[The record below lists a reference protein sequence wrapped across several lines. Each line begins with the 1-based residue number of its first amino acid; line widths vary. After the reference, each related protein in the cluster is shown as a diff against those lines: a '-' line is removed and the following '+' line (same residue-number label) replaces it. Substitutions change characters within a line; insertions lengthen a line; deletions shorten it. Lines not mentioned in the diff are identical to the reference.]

1 MGNRKFVPQVGKH
14 LDTIANILLAVS
26 CLALIATII
35 TWTYTISQSDGYSS
49 LYERSSSLSGLSA
62 FGFVIYS
69 LEGIIASFVLKGFS
83 YVVEASIHY
92 LDEKGEF
99 DEKENA

>member
-1 MGNRKFVPQVGKH
+1 MSAHP
-14 LDTIANILLAVS
+14 L
-26 CLALIATII
+26 
-35 TWTYTISQSDGYSS
+35 
-49 LYERSSSLSGLSA
+49 LSGLAA